1 MHYQKTFDA
10 IIATPVSIEDVITGE
25 ILWGATKSFVNSTIV
40 LLVVELLGATF
51 FPQVLFTAPTLLL
64 VPLLAF
70 LGGLMFSAIAMIFT
84 GLVPNI
90 DSFNYPF
97 FLLVTPMFLL
107 GGTFFPIEQ
116 LKAAEPLAYSLPLTH
131 ISILVRDMSLG
142 IIRWIDLASIIY
154 IVVATVLAFVPALHF
169 MKKRLVK

>member
-1 MHYQKTFDA
+1 
-10 IIATPVSIEDVITGE
+10 
-25 ILWGATKSFVNSTIV
+25 
-40 LLVVELLGATF
+40 
-51 FPQVLFTAPTLLL
+51 
-64 VPLLAF
+64 
-70 LGGLMFSAIAMIFT
+70 
-84 GLVPNI
+84 
-90 DSFNYPF
+90 
-97 FLLVTPMFLL
+97 MFLL

-154 IVVATVLAFVPALHF
+154 IVVATVLAFIPALYF

>member
-25 ILWGATKSFVNSTIV
+25 ILWGATKSFINSTIV
-40 LLVVELLGATF
+40 LLVIEIIGALF
-51 FPQVLFTAPTLLL
+51 IPEVLSTALTIAL
-64 VPLLAF
+64 VPIFAF

-116 LKAAEPLAYSLPLTH
+116 LKAAEPIAYALPLTH
-131 ISILVRDMSLG
+131 VSILVRDMALG
-142 IIRWIDLASIIY
+142 IVRLIDLASITY
-154 IVVATVLAFVPALHF
+154 IVAATVLTFIPAVYF